1 MIQNKDLKFMIAN
14 ECTTEQAIVETYQ
27 QTFLHTCTLK
37 EEAKHFFQI
46 LLYFNNFDIIHI
58 IFIKTITIW

>member
-1 MIQNKDLKFMIAN
+1 MIAN
-14 ECTTEQAIVETYQ
+14 KCTTEQAIVEIYIP
-27 QTFLHTCTLK
+27 
-37 EEAKHFFQI
+37 EAKHFFQI